1 MLPVSYVN
9 SFFRQ
14 SITRPANT
22 TAYASGQSIA
32 AASASPLI
40 FPATVNRRGG
50 YITRVLLTTNRTA
63 HTEAL
68 RLHLFDSA
76 PTAINDQAA
85 FTLAGATESTY
96 EGYVDFTTFISLGNY
111 AVSEGLLI
119 ARPLQ
124 FESASNNQ
132 IYGLLESRATFTPTS
147 GQTFNVN
154 LYTEY
159 SS

>member
-9 SFFRQ
+9 TFSRQ
-14 SITRPANT
+14 TITRPANT
-22 TAYASGQSIA
+22 TAYALGQAIA
-32 AASASPLI
+32 ATSPAALV

-50 YITRVLLTTNRTA
+50 YITRVLLTTNKSN

-68 RLHLFDSA
+68 RLHLFDTL
-76 PTAINDQAA
+76 PTALADQAT
-85 FTLAGATESTY
+85 FTLAGGTESTY
-96 EGYVDFTTFISLGNY
+96 EGYVDFTTFVSVGNY
-111 AVSEGLLI
+111 AVSEGLLV

-124 FESASNNQ
+124 FESGANNEVSA
-132 IYGLLESRATFTPTS
+132 LLEARAAFTPNS
-147 GQTFNVN
+147 GQTFAVN